1 MTKNRLFYYPYA
13 TLVDAQL
20 PLMKT
25 AALYFDSLAML
36 DPRDASWDRVGA
48 DPVALD
54 EVLLLERH
62 GILERV
68 SPTAVFEQYES
79 AFADAVREDIRDPE
93 FLRLCSEQAQR
104 AGKHTWSLALVKVPD
119 DLLADNQLR
128 ELLGGLAPR
137 LATEMADRIDD
148 YIEHR
153 EALSYLPGN
162 EGSTASAQDL
172 QQSVDYRAFGTNHHV
187 YDEARQD
194 TAGDAVN
201 YRYIEVPLALGEAIM
216 VNHAL
221 FGGLLLS
228 QATPIADDPFHAKIL
243 AHKLRRATKDPLV
256 QQVLDDRVRERGLRT
271 DLFATA
277 ALSDPD
283 LDLPALSPDLPVE
296 AVLEFRQDHGDEL
309 AQVRSHLAS
318 LARRI
323 ETDPW
328 TEDFAKELDRRTIPN
343 LVDELTE
350 VRRRRDDWVGRK
362 RKQGTLSAATFA
374 AGTGVAV
381 LSIVAAPITPI
392 ALAIAGLGM
401 VSGSVVPGAK
411 WLNDWREGRSAGH
424 ENGLSYL
431 LRT

>member
-13 TLVDAQL
+13 TLLDAQL

-25 AALYFDSLAML
+25 AALYFDSLVML
-36 DPRDASWDRVGA
+36 DPRDATWDRIGP
-48 DPVALD
+48 DPGALD

-68 SPTAVFEQYES
+68 SPTDVLEQYSSE
-79 AFADAVREDIRDPE
+79 FVVAVHEDIRDPE
-93 FLRLCSEQAQR
+93 FLRLCSEQEQR
-104 AGKHTWSLALVKVPD
+104 AGRHTWSLALAKVPD

-153 EALSYLPGN
+153 EAMSYLPGN
-162 EGSTASAQDL
+162 EGSTASAQDF
-172 QQSVDYRAFGTNHHV
+172 QQSVDYRAFGTSHKV
-187 YDEARQD
+187 LDELRQD
-194 TAGDAVN
+194 SAGDPVN

-228 QATPIADDPFHAKIL
+228 HATPIADDPFHAKIL
-243 AHKLRRATKDPLV
+243 AHKLRRATKSPLV
-256 QQVLDDRVRERGLRT
+256 QQVLDDRVRERGLRA

-277 ALSDPD
+277 ALGDPD
-283 LDLPALSPDLPVE
+283 LNLPTLSPDLPVE
-296 AVLEFRQDHGDEL
+296 AVLEYRQDHGDEL
-309 AQVRSHLAS
+309 AQVRTHLAG

-328 TEDFAKELDRRTIPN
+328 SEEFANELDRHTIPD
-343 LVDELTE
+343 LVAELNA
-350 VRRRRDDWVGRK
+350 VRQRRDDWVDSK
-362 RKQGTLSAATFA
+362 RKQGLLSAATLA
-374 AGTGVAV
+374 AGTGAAV

-392 ALAIAGLGM
+392 VLAIAGLSL
-401 VSGSVVPGAK
+401 VSGSVVPGAE
-411 WLNDWREGRSAGH
+411 WLNNWREGRSAGH